1 MGVMTLLQL
10 KYIVKIVECGS
21 MNEASHEL
29 YVSQPALSSS
39 VKELENE
46 LGIEIF
52 TRSSQGIALTVD
64 GAEFLTYARQVLD
77 QASLLEE
84 RYKNAKP
91 RKQLCS
97 VSTQHYMF
105 AVEAFVEMI
114 DSTKSDEYE
123 FTIRETRTKDI
134 INQVA
139 NMLSEIGIIYL
150 SDFNKDVIGKL
161 LREKHLEFHPLFRA
175 PLHVF
180 ISRDNP
186 LAGKKKVTMDD
197 LKPFPFIQY
206 EQGEEGSFFFAE
218 EAVWPE
224 YSPKQINVTDRA
236 TILNFIIGL
245 NGYTVCTGIDNGDL
259 NNEKIVTVPLDTDE
273 TMLVGWITNER
284 AKLSKRR
291 NVLGEAQVGGRQ
303 PRLHAHRLTPEQRN
317 HNEKALYCP
326 KAAQCLSVISE
337 IITADERGSART
349 PQSGA
354 VLFQVRVGGGL
365 DLRCDVRGAVGVL
378 DALAGFEDLLHVGD
392 GEHREAEFG
401 FDGLH
406 RGRVGILGL
415 LHAVHAQYQADDL
428 DVRLGLELR
437 DDLAHSGAGGHHVV
451 DEQDLHAVRKLRADH
466 HAAVAMVLLLLAVE
480 GVADLH
486 AMGGRQRDGGGH
498 AQRDALVAGPNTVST
513 SLGRL
518 PASISS
524 TIFSA

>member
-1 MGVMTLLQL
+1 MTLLQL

-105 AVEAFVEMI
+105 AVEAFV
-114 DSTKSDEYE
+114 
-123 FTIRETRTKDI
+123 
-134 INQVA
+134 
-139 NMLSEIGIIYL
+139 
-150 SDFNKDVIGKL
+150 
-161 LREKHLEFHPLFRA
+161 
-175 PLHVF
+175 VF
-180 ISRDNP
+180 ISRSNP

-284 AKLSKRR
+284 AKLSKAAE
-291 NVLGEAQVGGRQ
+291 NYL
-303 PRLHAHRLTPEQRN
+303 
-317 HNEKALYCP
+317 EKL
-326 KAAQCLSVISE
+326 KSV
-337 IITADERGSART
+337 
-349 PQSGA
+349 
-354 VLFQVRVGGGL
+354 V
-365 DLRCDVRGAVGVL
+365 
-378 DALAGFEDLLHVGD
+378 
-392 GEHREAEFG
+392 
-401 FDGLH
+401 
-406 RGRVGILGL
+406 
-415 LHAVHAQYQADDL
+415 
-428 DVRLGLELR
+428 
-437 DDLAHSGAGGHHVV
+437 
-451 DEQDLHAVRKLRADH
+451 ADH
-466 HAAVAMVLLLLAVE
+466 GYNLI
-480 GVADLH
+480 D
-486 AMGGRQRDGGGH
+486 
-498 AQRDALVAGPNTVST
+498 
-513 SLGRL
+513 
-518 PASISS
+518 
-524 TIFSA
+524 

>member
-1 MGVMTLLQL
+1 MTLLQL

-39 VKELENE
+39 VKELEKE

-91 RKQLCS
+91 RKQLCT

-114 DSTKSDEYE
+114 NSIKSDEYE
-123 FTIRETRTKDI
+123 FTIRETRTHDI
-134 INQVA
+134 IDSD
-139 NMLSEIGIIYL
+139 LGIIYL

-180 ISRDNP
+180 ISRNNP
-186 LAGKKKVTMDD
+186 LATKKLITMKD

-206 EQGEEGSFFFAE
+206 EQGEDGSFYFAE
-218 EAVWPE
+218 EAVWPD

-259 NNEKIVTVPLDTDE
+259 NNEKIVTVPLDSDE

-284 AKLSKRR
+284 AKLSTAAE
-291 NVLGEAQVGGRQ
+291 NYL
-303 PRLHAHRLTPEQRN
+303 
-317 HNEKALYCP
+317 EKL
-326 KAAQCLSVISE
+326 KSV
-337 IITADERGSART
+337 
-349 PQSGA
+349 
-354 VLFQVRVGGGL
+354 V
-365 DLRCDVRGAVGVL
+365 
-378 DALAGFEDLLHVGD
+378 
-392 GEHREAEFG
+392 
-401 FDGLH
+401 
-406 RGRVGILGL
+406 
-415 LHAVHAQYQADDL
+415 
-428 DVRLGLELR
+428 
-437 DDLAHSGAGGHHVV
+437 
-451 DEQDLHAVRKLRADH
+451 ADH
-466 HAAVAMVLLLLAVE
+466 GYKLI
-480 GVADLH
+480 D
-486 AMGGRQRDGGGH
+486 
-498 AQRDALVAGPNTVST
+498 
-513 SLGRL
+513 
-518 PASISS
+518 
-524 TIFSA
+524 

>member
-1 MGVMTLLQL
+1 
-10 KYIVKIVECGS
+10 

-114 DSTKSDEYE
+114 NSIKSDEYE

-150 SDFNKDVIGKL
+150 SDFNKDVIGKM

-175 PLHVF
+175 PLHVL
-180 ISRDNP
+180 ISRNNP

-245 NGYTVCTGIDNGDL
+245 NGYTVCSG
-259 NNEKIVTVPLDTDE
+259 
-273 TMLVGWITNER
+273 
-284 AKLSKRR
+284 
-291 NVLGEAQVGGRQ
+291 
-303 PRLHAHRLTPEQRN
+303 
-317 HNEKALYCP
+317 
-326 KAAQCLSVISE
+326 VISHE
-337 IITADERGSART
+337 LNGENIIALPLEADEHMEI
-349 PQSGA
+349 
-354 VLFQVRVGGGL
+354 
-365 DLRCDVRGAVGVL
+365 GVITRKGTTL
-378 DALAGFEDLLHVGD
+378 SRYGKAYLEAIRRHVPGDAGD
-392 GEHREAEFG
+392 E
-401 FDGLH
+401 
-406 RGRVGILGL
+406 
-415 LHAVHAQYQADDL
+415 
-428 DVRLGLELR
+428 
-437 DDLAHSGAGGHHVV
+437 
-451 DEQDLHAVRKLRADH
+451 
-466 HAAVAMVLLLLAVE
+466 
-480 GVADLH
+480 
-486 AMGGRQRDGGGH
+486 
-498 AQRDALVAGPNTVST
+498 
-513 SLGRL
+513 
-518 PASISS
+518 
-524 TIFSA
+524 

>member
-1 MGVMTLLQL
+1 MKLQQL
-10 KYIVKIVECGS
+10 RYVVKVAECGS
-21 MNEASHEL
+21 ITEASRRL
-29 YVSQPALSSS
+29 FVSQPSITASIRD
-39 VKELENE
+39 LENE
-46 LGIEIF
+46 MGVHIFERTNKGVIVSEEGETFLG
-52 TRSSQGIALTVD
+52 
-64 GAEFLTYARQVLD
+64 YARQVLD

-114 DSTKSDEYE
+114 NSIKSDEYE

-150 SDFNKDVIGKL
+150 SDFNKDVIGKM

-180 ISRDNP
+180 ISRNNP

-259 NNEKIVTVPLDTDE
+259 NNEKIVTVPLDSDE

-284 AKLSKRR
+284 SKLSK
-291 NVLGEAQVGGRQ
+291 
-303 PRLHAHRLTPEQRN
+303 
-317 HNEKALYCP
+317 
-326 KAAQCLSVISE
+326 AAETYLDKLKSVVS
-337 IITADERGSART
+337 DHG
-349 PQSGA
+349 
-354 VLFQVRVGGGL
+354 
-365 DLRCDVRGAVGVL
+365 
-378 DALAGFEDLLHVGD
+378 
-392 GEHREAEFG
+392 
-401 FDGLH
+401 
-406 RGRVGILGL
+406 
-415 LHAVHAQYQADDL
+415 Y
-428 DVRLGLELR
+428 
-437 DDLAHSGAGGHHVV
+437 
-451 DEQDLHAVRKLRADH
+451 KLID
-466 HAAVAMVLLLLAVE
+466 
-480 GVADLH
+480 
-486 AMGGRQRDGGGH
+486 
-498 AQRDALVAGPNTVST
+498 
-513 SLGRL
+513 
-518 PASISS
+518 
-524 TIFSA
+524 

>member
-1 MGVMTLLQL
+1 MTLLQL

-114 DSTKSDEYE
+114 NSIKSDEYE

-150 SDFNKDVIGKL
+150 SDFNKDVIGKM

-180 ISRDNP
+180 ISRNNP

-197 LKPFPFIQY
+197 LKPFPF
-206 EQGEEGSFFFAE
+206 
-218 EAVWPE
+218 
-224 YSPKQINVTDRA
+224 
-236 TILNFIIGL
+236 ILNFIIGL

-284 AKLSKRR
+284 AKLSKAAE
-291 NVLGEAQVGGRQ
+291 NYL
-303 PRLHAHRLTPEQRN
+303 
-317 HNEKALYCP
+317 EKL
-326 KAAQCLSVISE
+326 KSV
-337 IITADERGSART
+337 
-349 PQSGA
+349 
-354 VLFQVRVGGGL
+354 V
-365 DLRCDVRGAVGVL
+365 
-378 DALAGFEDLLHVGD
+378 
-392 GEHREAEFG
+392 
-401 FDGLH
+401 
-406 RGRVGILGL
+406 
-415 LHAVHAQYQADDL
+415 
-428 DVRLGLELR
+428 
-437 DDLAHSGAGGHHVV
+437 
-451 DEQDLHAVRKLRADH
+451 ADH
-466 HAAVAMVLLLLAVE
+466 GYNLI
-480 GVADLH
+480 D
-486 AMGGRQRDGGGH
+486 
-498 AQRDALVAGPNTVST
+498 
-513 SLGRL
+513 
-518 PASISS
+518 
-524 TIFSA
+524 